1 MGLCG
6 NFAAISSQWRSG
18 WISFIIKVCKGTWS
32 CTDEHDK
39 PGLFLEFT
47 LIPDLFRFSK
57 KLDNNNMSRD
67 IQTCKGRLEWTRNF
81 LVRIPFFIDPPLH
94 YKFFFVHNFAI
105 ISNLSFCFCLCSFFL
120 FLFVFVFFFL
130 FFFYINFTSQ
140 SRGFTSRIELNFH
153 LIQPILS
160 ALAAAQDEMK
170 RARTFK
176 LTVTVI
182 DRWREILD
190 SQELPRLFLIGL
202 SFSFWIA
209 CAVVNLGTF
218 SKIQQVAFKLNKEIF
233 LRKIESF
240 SIMS

>member
-1 MGLCG
+1 
-6 NFAAISSQWRSG
+6 
-18 WISFIIKVCKGTWS
+18 
-32 CTDEHDK
+32 
-39 PGLFLEFT
+39 
-47 LIPDLFRFSK
+47 
-57 KLDNNNMSRD
+57 MSRD
-67 IQTCKGRLEWTRNF
+67 IQTCKRRLEWTRNF
-81 LVRIPFFIDPPLH
+81 LVRISFSLTLPF
-94 YKFFFVHNFAI
+94 I
-105 ISNLSFCFCLCSFFL
+105 INVSLYTTLLSSATC
-120 FLFVFVFFFL
+120 LFVFVCFCFFFL

-140 SRGFTSRIELNFH
+140 SRGFTWIELNFH

-190 SQELPRLFLIGL
+190 SQLPRLFLIGL

-218 SKIQQVAFKLNKEIF
+218 SKIQRVTFELNKEIF
-233 LRKIESF
+233 WWKIESF
-240 SIMS
+240 

>member
-1 MGLCG
+1 MATCLVTSRHAREDWSGLG
-6 NFAAISSQWRSG
+6 IFWYGFLFSLSFP
-18 WISFIIKVCKGTWS
+18 FIINFSLYTTLLSSATC
-32 CTDEHDK
+32 
-39 PGLFLEFT
+39 LF
-47 LIPDLFRFSK
+47 
-57 KLDNNNMSRD
+57 
-67 IQTCKGRLEWTRNF
+67 
-81 LVRIPFFIDPPLH
+81 V
-94 YKFFFVHNFAI
+94 FFFA
-105 ISNLSFCFCLCSFFL
+105 LSFCFCLFL
-120 FLFVFVFFFL
+120 FFFL

-218 SKIQQVAFKLNKEIF
+218 SKIQRVTFELNKEIF
-233 LRKIESF
+233 WWKIESF
-240 SIMS
+240 